1 MKISEA
7 TTSRIIKLM
16 EEKGVSKKDLIK
28 RSGITSETISKILSN
43 YNAKPK
49 ITTIYKICKAFEISL
64 AEFYNDT
71 MFNTVAD

>member
-1 MKISEA
+1 
-7 TTSRIIKLM
+7 M